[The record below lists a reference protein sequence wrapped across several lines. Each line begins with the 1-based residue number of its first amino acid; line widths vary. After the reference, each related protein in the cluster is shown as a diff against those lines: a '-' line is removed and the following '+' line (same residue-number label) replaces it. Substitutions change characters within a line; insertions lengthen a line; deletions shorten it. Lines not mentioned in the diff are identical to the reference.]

1 MQPMQPRIEARK
13 LLQNLNIRNL
23 PVNMTGVCNALG
35 IDIFYDSMV
44 GLDGYFIQN
53 QEKRKYLIIV
63 GDSVGLCR
71 QRFSIAHE
79 LGHIRLHHGRVGF
92 SVAGK
97 VTRSPQLEAN
107 ANMFASELLMPKIFL
122 QRFGY
127 LEPEKIADICQVSLE
142 TAIIRA
148 REMGWA

>member
-1 MQPMQPRIEARK
+1 MLPRVEARK
-13 LLQNLNIRNL
+13 LIQNLNIHNL

-53 QEKRKYLIIV
+53 QERRKYLIIV

-79 LGHIRLHHGRVGF
+79 LGHIRMNHGRVGF
-92 SVAGK
+92 SAAGK
-97 VTRSPQLEAN
+97 VTRSPHLEAS
-107 ANMFASELLMPKIFL
+107 ANMFASELLMPKTLL
-122 QRFGY
+122 QRFGF
-127 LEPEKIADICQVSLE
+127 LTPERIAEVCQVSLE
-142 TAIIRA
+142 TAFIRA
-148 REMGWA
+148 KEMGWI